1 MKILVRSLDASKSN
15 VKVCTIV
22 FKMNTKKSEREI
34 IFRLH
39 VDGKSYNEIA
49 GIVNKSKCTRHYYIR
64 KSKNEGTFGN
74 KARSGR
80 SKKLTGREEK
90 VIIRELKK
98 NPTTSAPQLASMV
111 ADMFHK
117 EVHTELCRRI
127 LRNNDFHREHR
138 ERRHTLIR

>member
-34 IFRLH
+34 IFRSH
-39 VDGKSYNEIA
+39 VDDKSYNEIA
-49 GIVNKSKCTRHYYIR
+49 GIVNRSKCTRHYYIR
-64 KSKNEGTFGN
+64 KSKNEGTLAN
-74 KARSGR
+74 KARSDR

-98 NPTTSAPQLASMV
+98 
-111 ADMFHK
+111 
-117 EVHTELCRRI
+117 I
-127 LRNNDFHREHR
+127 LLHPLLNSQVW
-138 ERRHTLIR
+138 